1 MIQQKVSSFF
11 NNKKLNKSINPDEAV
26 AYGATIQA
34 AILND
39 QTDLD
44 VTLVDVI
51 PMTLGY
57 EAMDDS
63 FVRMLRK
70 NSKVPSQRT
79 LTTQAEVRTGTTY
92 VLRVYEGERHLAR
105 ENLLLGHFSVESKQG
120 EVSQFRIHFEVDTN
134 GILTASM
141 HDQLT
146 NNFGQK
152 KMERSSTSLSKKD
165 IHKMQNDAQMFKES
179 DRKETDRQSKKKKL
193 LTTCVNIQYN
203 MRVGERFA
211 LLSENDKAK
220 MEMKCQAATDWVRE
234 NPEAS
239 SDAFEEKKKT
249 LIKQWTALSQQ
260 ADVLVSAL
268 GESQSDKN
276 VI

>member
-1 MIQQKVSSFF
+1 MQYLVKTKHGKDISGNKRATRRLYNACEKAKIRLSSYTEANIEIDELVPDVDFYTSILRSKFEELCEGIFEKVIGPLQNVLEEAKLTKPEVDEVVLVGGSTRIPMIQQKVSSFF

-165 IHKMQNDAQMFKES
+165 IHKMQG
-179 DRKETDRQSKKKKL
+179 
-193 LTTCVNIQYN
+193 I
-203 MRVGERFA
+203 
-211 LLSENDKAK
+211 
-220 MEMKCQAATDWVRE
+220 
-234 NPEAS
+234 
-239 SDAFEEKKKT
+239 
-249 LIKQWTALSQQ
+249 
-260 ADVLVSAL
+260 
-268 GESQSDKN
+268 
-276 VI
+276 